1 MAGAHYTRS
10 GLIAGGHTS
19 DQVALRS
26 AAIEE
31 VRALLKDKPQ
41 SCFDLS
47 AALGI
52 PSSTIY
58 SYLATL
64 QDMGEVYQMEALDD
78 RGRKTWALD
87 DDAKQVATGRAQAE
101 HSRRAWIVPARQ
113 VGMQRD
119 PLVAAL
125 FGPAGGG
132 VAC

>member
-1 MAGAHYTRS
+1 MSGAYTRS
-10 GLIAGGHTS
+10 GIVAGGHTS

-26 AAIEE
+26 AAIED

-58 SYLATL
+58 GYLATL
-64 QDMGEVYQMEALDD
+64 QDMGEVYQMDAFDD
-78 RGRKTWALD
+78 RGRKTWAID
-87 DDAKQVATGRAQAE
+87 NAAQQVATGRAQAE

-113 VGMQRD
+113 VGMKRD
-119 PLVAAL
+119 PLIEAL
-125 FGPAGGG
+125 FGPAPG
-132 VAC
+132 AAA